1 MTVREIAA
9 MAGVS
14 PAAVSLV
21 LNNKKGVSEATRR
34 KVQEVADAVGYT
46 ARMKP
51 PRGDNRRLMVI
62 KFHTHGVTEENQ
74 GFIAA
79 MIDRI
84 EGECRHHGFEMVLNR
99 CKADEAETTLRE
111 LLQNPPMG
119 VILIGTELQ
128 EEHYHFLNL
137 FGDIP
142 LQAADP

>member
-21 LNNKKGVSEATRR
+21 LNNKKGISEATRR

-46 ARMKP
+46 ARVKQ

-99 CKADEAETTLRE
+99 CKADEAETTLR
-111 LLQNPPMG
+111 
-119 VILIGTELQ
+119 
-128 EEHYHFLNL
+128 
-137 FGDIP
+137 
-142 LQAADP
+142 